1 MSYLRDLCLFEYNGV
16 LHIFCSVFLRRVI
29 PYATSFSGLSFL
41 IAPSIF
47 SNVIENKQI
56 KKLDGNLTLVCYRPA
71 MIYV

>member
-1 MSYLRDLCLFEYNGV
+1 MSYLRDLCLFEHNGV

-29 PYATSFSGLSFL
+29 PYAASFSGLSFL

-47 SNVIENKQI
+47 SNIIENKQI
-56 KKLDGNLTLVCYRPA
+56 KKLDGSLTLVCYRSA